1 MPTELLYVEAPIRPQ
16 DLIDDHR
23 ARHQQKEEAR
33 ADDDEATPLPH
44 YTPLT
49 LKEAKE
55 ELEYIKTHIEQW
67 NRWNMLRAV
76 ALPELSPLS
85 PESPDRG

>member
-1 MPTELLYVEAPIRPQ
+1 MPTEPLYVEAPIRPQ

-23 ARHQQKEEAR
+23 SRRQQEEEAR

-49 LKEAKE
+49 LREAKE
-55 ELEYIKTHIEQW
+55 ELEYIKTHIK
-67 NRWNMLRAV
+67 
-76 ALPELSPLS
+76 
-85 PESPDRG
+85 